1 MMKRR
6 IALVFCAALLGGCAT
21 LDERLPAG
29 APQEAVLH
37 ELGAPTARYAP
48 LDGQPAR
55 WQYSSQPFGRSVIN
69 VDFDAAGR
77 VLRAEEALN
86 EGLMAQR
93 IRPNEWTQRD
103 VLREYGPP
111 ARTFGVANFAGT
123 IWAWRYLNGAIK
135 RELFIDIDT
144 GGIVR
149 SWSTSMEPEPEPRLL
164 RRR

>member
-1 MMKRR
+1 MKRR
-6 IALVFCAALLGGCAT
+6 IVLALALAVLGGCAT

-93 IRPNEWTQRD
+93 IRPHEWTQRN

-111 ARTFGVANFAGT
+111 ARTLGVANFEGT
-123 IWAWRYLNGAIK
+123 IWAWRYLNGAMLY
-135 RELFIDIDT
+135 ELTIDIDT

-149 SWSTSMEPEPEPRLL
+149 GWTSSIVHPPEPRF

>member
-1 MMKRR
+1 MKRR
-6 IALVFCAALLGGCAT
+6 MALVLCAALLGGCAT

-29 APQEAVLH
+29 ASQEDVLR

-48 LDGQPAR
+48 LGGQPAR

-77 VLRAEEALN
+77 VLRVKEALN

-93 IRPNEWTQRD
+93 IRAHEWTERD

-111 ARTFGVANFAGT
+111 ARTFGVANFEGI
-123 IWAWRYLNGAIK
+123 IWAWRYTNGAVL
-135 RELFIDIDT
+135 RELTIDIDT

-149 SWSTSMEPEPEPRLL
+149 GWTSSIVHPPEPRF

>member
-1 MMKRR
+1 MKRR
-6 IALVFCAALLGGCAT
+6 AALSAVCAAWLVGGCAT
-21 LDERLPAG
+21 LQERLPVG
-29 APQEAVLH
+29 AAQEDVLR

-55 WQYSSQPFGRSVIN
+55 WQYSSQPWGRSVIN

-86 EGLMAQR
+86 EGLMEQR
-93 IRPNEWTQRD
+93 IRPHEWTQRD

-123 IWAWRYLNGAIK
+123 IWAWRYVWGTTW
-135 RELFIDIDT
+135 RELFIDIDP

-149 SWSTSMEPEPEPRLL
+149 GFSRGDLDLPEPRW
-164 RRR
+164 RF